1 MFISV
6 VFVLSFISIVL
17 AAHSHSVLLSQPHST
32 SLSLVTYP
40 IVIKTTSEWYFI
52 IDTFLID
59 NDVIVAFNVI
69 AWSVTFLIVFV
80 IMTSSSGCIIR

>member
-1 MFISV
+1 MLSLSTGVIVQRCASRMSV
-6 VFVLSFISIVL
+6 VVVEVMRID
-17 AAHSHSVLLSQPHST
+17 
-32 SLSLVTYP
+32 Y
-40 IVIKTTSEWYFI
+40 YFI